1 MQKRFSDNLP
11 RVMTSQ
17 KSFFILCDLFLNSA
31 YIVITQHR
39 PFEVCNASVTYLHE
53 NINDESE
60 I

>member
-1 MQKRFSDNLP
+1 MQKRLSTKNYDISKEFFF
-11 RVMTSQ
+11 V
-17 KSFFILCDLFLNSA
+17 FILCDLFFYSV